1 MKCSK
6 CQFENRQGINFC
18 EQCGM
23 KIAWECPQCKEMI
36 PSDTLFCGFCGC
48 KNPTPSFGSHPTVIS
63 QSERKHVTVLF
74 CDLTGY
80 TAMSEK
86 LDPEELK
93 EIMGRIFGEI
103 AQVVVKYE
111 GFIEKFVGD
120 AVMVM
125 FGIPRTHEDDPVRA
139 IKAALEIHEIIRDMS
154 PSLEQRI
161 GGSISMHT
169 GINTGLVITGDV
181 DFHEG
186 KHGVLGDTI
195 NVAARLLGLAKADEI
210 VVGLETWHQAQGF
223 FHFKKLDSTHLKGK
237 RERIQIYKVI
247 GPKGEPTKI
256 HRLSGLSAELVGR
269 KAEMA
274 LLWEALNDLKQG
286 KGSVVSIVGDAG
298 TGKSR
303 LVEEFRRSS
312 EWSEILWRQMNA
324 YAYAQNI
331 PYFPIIDLMNRT
343 WRIQE
348 GDSQQEIKQKIE
360 SVVGTLLG
368 ERADLIPYVG
378 SLLSLKYQEI
388 EEVGPEYWKVRL
400 HEAVHLI
407 LANLSRKTPTVIC
420 IEDLHWADPSS
431 VELLGNILS
440 GSNHAILF
448 ICTYRP
454 VFKFSNICRINAAV
468 ECREIVLRDLSPA
481 DAQHMVESLLKTKN
495 VPAELKRFIWDKVE
509 GNPFYIEEM
518 INSLIE
524 SGVLD
529 KRNNIWALSKPL
541 TTINIPSTVQG
552 VISARLDRLEKEPKR
567 ILQEAAVIGRSFQ
580 YDILESITELKE
592 HLNGHINSLE
602 GLDFIRTGSSLQP
615 EQELI
620 FKHALTQEVVYNG
633 LLKKER
639 QDIHEK
645 IGRVMEEHF
654 QDRLPEYYEA
664 LAYHFKQGRSRLK
677 AVYYLTQAGEKNRD
691 RYAVDEAH
699 QYYREAFELLL
710 DAPDKTAEMD
720 LMLMDVFLSWSV
732 VYYHRADYNQ
742 MLDILKRYESF
753 AVSLED
759 KARLGMYY
767 VWMGA
772 AFGRLENLRE
782 GYQYLHKALA
792 IGEEIENE
800 KIICYACTWLS
811 MNCSDLGL
819 MDEAINFGT
828 RVHRMDMHLAD
839 KNIFRLSTASIGYAH
854 YFKGEP
860 HEVYDAGL
868 LLLDYGQRYDDMGC
882 MVHGHTCLG
891 MSYLVQGDYPSAIEC
906 FKKSIKAALEPV
918 FTYTAKLMLGVS
930 YVANGQHQQAENV
943 LHEIETFNEGHG
955 YGFVGTIA
963 KGLYGIVQITRGN
976 LQQGVGIV
984 EDAIDFCRK
993 NESMYRY
1000 ATLHLTLGKI
1010 YMQIVQGGEK
1020 KDITFFVENFWFLVK
1035 TIPFAGKKAEY
1046 HLRNAMIAAQRI
1058 GSKGIEAQAALEL
1071 GRLFKIRGKKRQAKQ
1086 YIADAIRIF
1095 EQTDAVV
1102 FLKQSREL
1110 LASVG

>member
-1 MKCSK
+1 
-6 CQFENRQGINFC
+6 
-18 EQCGM
+18 M

-48 KNPTPSFGSHPTVIS
+48 KNPTPSAGNRSTVIT

-86 LDPEELK
+86 LDPEEVK
-93 EIMGRIFGEI
+93 DIMGRIFGEI

-125 FGIPRTHEDDPVRA
+125 FGIPRTHEDDPIRA

-154 PSLEQRI
+154 PSLEKRT

-169 GINTGLVITGDV
+169 GINTGLVVTGDV
-181 DFHEG
+181 NFHEG

-195 NVAARLLGLAKADEI
+195 NVASRLLGLAKADEI
-210 VVGLETWHQAQGF
+210 IVGLETWHQAQGF
-223 FHFKKLDSTHLKGK
+223 FHFKKLDSTQLKGK
-237 RERIQIYKVI
+237 RERIQIFKVI
-247 GPKGEPTKI
+247 APKGEPTKV

-269 KAEMA
+269 KAEMT
-274 LLWEALNDLKQG
+274 LLWEALNNLKQG
-286 KGSVVSIVGDAG
+286 KGSVVSIEGDAG

-303 LVEEFRRSS
+303 LVDEFRRSS
-312 EWSEILWRQMNA
+312 EWNEIFWRQMNA

-348 GDSQQEIKQKIE
+348 GDSQQEIKEKIE
-360 SVVGTLLG
+360 SVIGSLLG

-378 SLLSLKYQEI
+378 SLLSLKYEEI

-400 HEAVHLI
+400 REAVLLI
-407 LANLSRKTPTVIC
+407 LGNLSQKTPTVIC
-420 IEDLHWADPSS
+420 IEDLHWTDPSS

-440 GSNHAILF
+440 DLKHSILF

-454 VFKFSNICRINAAV
+454 VFKFSDVYQIKDATAYRD
-468 ECREIVLRDLSPA
+468 IVLRDLSPS
-481 DAQHMVESLLKTKN
+481 DAQLMVESLLKTKH
-495 VPAELKRFIWDKVE
+495 VPAELKRFIWEKVE
-509 GNPFYIEEM
+509 GNPFYIEEV

-524 SGVLD
+524 SEVLV
-529 KRNNIWALSKPL
+529 KRNNSWTLSKTL

-552 VISARLDRLEKEPKR
+552 VISARLDRLETEPRR

-580 YDILESITELKE
+580 YDILESITDLKE

-602 GLDFIRTGSSLQP
+602 GLDFIRVGTSLQS

-620 FKHALTQEVVYNG
+620 FKHALTQEVVYSG

-645 IGRVMEEHF
+645 IGRVMEDHF

-664 LAYHFKQGRSRLK
+664 LAYHYKQGRSRLK
-677 AVYYLTQAGEKNRD
+677 AVYYLTKAGEKNRD

-699 QYYREAFELLL
+699 QYYREAFDLLL
-710 DAPDKTAEMD
+710 DAPDKTEEMD
-720 LMLMDVFLSWSV
+720 LMLMDVFLNWAV

-742 MLDILKRYESF
+742 MLDMLQRYESF
-753 AVSLED
+753 AVSLGD

-792 IGEEIENE
+792 IGEEIKNE

-819 MDEAINFGT
+819 MDEAITLGA
-828 RVHRMDMHLAD
+828 RVHDMDMHLAD

-860 HEVYDAGL
+860 SGVHDAGL

-882 MVHGHTCLG
+882 MVHGHTCVG

-930 YVANGQHQQAENV
+930 YVANGQHEQAELV
-943 LHEIETFNEGHG
+943 LREIEIFNERHG

-963 KGLYGIVQITRGN
+963 KGLHGIVQITRGS

-984 EDAIDFCRK
+984 EDSIDFCRK

-1000 ATLHLTLGKI
+1000 ATLHFTLGKI

-1020 KDITFFVENFWFLVK
+1020 KALAFFAENFWFLVK
-1035 TIPFAGKKAEY
+1035 TVPFARKKAEY
-1046 HLRNAMIAAQRI
+1046 HLKNALSAAQRI
-1058 GSKGIEAQAALEL
+1058 GSKSIEAQAALEL
-1071 GRLFKIRGKKRQAKQ
+1071 GRLFKIRGNKRLATQ
-1086 YIADAIRIF
+1086 YVGDAIRIF
-1095 EQTDAVV
+1095 ERTEASV
-1102 FLKQSREL
+1102 FLKHSREL